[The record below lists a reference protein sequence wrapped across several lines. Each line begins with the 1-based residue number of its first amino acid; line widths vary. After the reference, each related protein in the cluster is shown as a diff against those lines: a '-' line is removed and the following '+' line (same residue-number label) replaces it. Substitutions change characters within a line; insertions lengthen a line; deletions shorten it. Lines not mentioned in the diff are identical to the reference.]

1 MGLTALIDGYK
12 DEIVKSTQEL
22 IRIRSVEEESREGM
36 PFGKGLNDALIY
48 YLGLADRMGFDTKN
62 VDGYAG
68 HVEFGEGEEVIGVLV
83 HLDVVPEGEG
93 WTYPPYSG
101 QIAGNRI
108 YGRGAI
114 DDKGPAISVLYGLKA
129 IKEAG
134 LKTSKRIRI
143 IAGLDEESGWK
154 CMEHY
159 FKYEKKPSAGFS
171 PDAEF
176 PIINSEKGILI
187 FKMRKAF
194 KSNDGGKIAIQS
206 IRGGTR
212 PNVVPDRCDAVL
224 TCSSPQLVEEIK
236 EKLYSFIEDTGYK
249 LELEEGKEGVVIK
262 SYGISAHGSTPE
274 KGQNAI
280 SQLLVFLSKLDLG
293 DHEPEQFVE
302 LMAEKI
308 GMEYYGESM
317 GVGFEDDISGKL
329 IFNLGEIKVDRN
341 EGELVINIRYPIK
354 YNKDQVID
362 RMEKTLEGTGVQIT
376 DVTDKAPLYVP
387 EDNFMVQKLKEV
399 YEDIT
404 GERAHLISIG
414 GGTYARA
421 IDNAVAFGPLFPG
434 QPELAHQKDEYIDI
448 DDLITI
454 TKIYAKAMYV
464 LAK

>member
-1 MGLTALIDGYK
+1 
-12 DEIVKSTQEL
+12 
-22 IRIRSVEEESREGM
+22 
-36 PFGKGLNDALIY
+36 
-48 YLGLADRMGFDTKN
+48 
-62 VDGYAG
+62 
-68 HVEFGEGEEVIGVLV
+68 
-83 HLDVVPEGEG
+83 
-93 WTYPPYSG
+93 
-101 QIAGNRI
+101 
-108 YGRGAI
+108 
-114 DDKGPAISVLYGLKA
+114 
-129 IKEAG
+129 
-134 LKTSKRIRI
+134 
-143 IAGLDEESGWK
+143 
-154 CMEHY
+154 
-159 FKYEKKPSAGFS
+159 
-171 PDAEF
+171 
-176 PIINSEKGILI
+176 
-187 FKMRKAF
+187 
-194 KSNDGGKIAIQS
+194 
-206 IRGGTR
+206 
-212 PNVVPDRCDAVL
+212 
-224 TCSSPQLVEEIK
+224 
-236 EKLYSFIEDTGYK
+236 
-249 LELEEGKEGVVIK
+249 
-262 SYGISAHGSTPE
+262 
-274 KGQNAI
+274 
-280 SQLLVFLSKLDLG
+280 
-293 DHEPEQFVE
+293 
-302 LMAEKI
+302 MAEKI

-376 DVTDKAPLYVP
+376 DVTDKAPLYVL